1 MGKYSTEKTGL
12 AIIEINADSKGYGA
26 SEIIIKDAE
35 SIEDII
41 TLQKHLPNNF
51 RNIKVISE
59 TKAVGEQLSYFT
71 DHWMTSY
78 YSLESIE
85 ALDAADYVEAQL

>member
-71 DHWMTSY
+71 DEWIKSY

-85 ALDAADYVEAQL
+85 SLNEADFADAQL